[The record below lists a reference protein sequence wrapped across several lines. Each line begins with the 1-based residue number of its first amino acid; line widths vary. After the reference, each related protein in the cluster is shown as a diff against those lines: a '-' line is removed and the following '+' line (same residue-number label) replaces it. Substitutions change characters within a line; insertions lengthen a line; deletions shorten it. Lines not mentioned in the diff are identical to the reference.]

1 MQMRRIP
8 LLVAFVILVVTG
20 VLVVRW
26 AAAQQRFDQLDRN
39 AHGKVTPDE
48 LPAADFF
55 KRLDL
60 DGDGAIT
67 KPEAATALRKA
78 ALPAKPIA

>member
-48 LPAADFF
+48 LPAAEFF
-55 KRLDL
+55 KRL